1 MGLFSISNRAESI
14 SGWSSV
20 RENISICLQ
29 SPIWWF
35 SIFSPLKSAN
45 IGNLGKIGRFVQK
58 TKNRSKH
65 RVFENFWLKF
75 WFFFSLVY
83 LQSVTTYEKFIA
95 PKTKNLGRFSR
106 KNDPPPGENALITG
120 ISAILTKMTI
130 LKIVF
135 SDK

>member
-1 MGLFSISNRAESI
+1 M
-14 SGWSSV
+14 
-20 RENISICLQ
+20 
-29 SPIWWF
+29 
-35 SIFSPLKSAN
+35 
-45 IGNLGKIGRFVQK
+45 
-58 TKNRSKH
+58 
-65 RVFENFWLKF
+65 
-75 WFFFSLVY
+75 Y

-135 SDK
+135 SDKKSHKYPQNAIFG